1 MVPAMTVLRMDNISI
16 VVDDLQAAIDFF
28 VELGLSVE
36 GKATVAGES
45 VDRLIDLDDVRTDV
59 VMMKTPDGHGRLELT
74 KFHNPPA
81 IAGPPSTANTLGISR
96 IMFAVE
102 DIEAVVARLQA
113 RGAKL
118 FREIVQ
124 YENSY
129 RLCYM
134 RGPEGII
141 IALAEALD

>member
-1 MVPAMTVLRMDNISI
+1 MTVLRLDNISI
-16 VVDDLQAAIDFF
+16 VVNDLQAAIDFF

-36 GKATVAGES
+36 GKATVEGES

-81 IAGPPSTANTLGISR
+81 LAGPPNAANTLGISR

-118 FREIVQ
+118 FREIVH
-124 YENSY
+124 YEDSY

-141 IALAEALD
+141 IALAEALR